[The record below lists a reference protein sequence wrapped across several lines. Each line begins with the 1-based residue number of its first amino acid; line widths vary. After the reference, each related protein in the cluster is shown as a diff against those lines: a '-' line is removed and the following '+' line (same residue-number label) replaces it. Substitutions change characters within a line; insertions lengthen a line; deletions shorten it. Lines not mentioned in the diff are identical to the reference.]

1 MGKTIRFGIIGCGLM
16 GKEFASAAARWC
28 HLTVQAAR
36 PEIVA
41 VCDVNE
47 ASQKWFTDNF
57 DTIQFTTTDYKELLK
72 REDVEAVYC
81 ALPHLLHEQ
90 VYCDIIRA
98 KKHLLGEKPFG
109 IDQKA
114 NQKILEAIAQNPE
127 VVVRCASEY
136 PYFPASQELIRWVK
150 NDKLGRIIEVKAG
163 FNHASDLDI
172 HKPIN
177 WKRTVR
183 MNGEYGCLGD
193 LGIHAEHVPF
203 RLGWIPK
210 NVYAVLSDIVTERP
224 DGKGGMAACDTY
236 DNGTMICQCADK
248 DDNEFALYI
257 ETKRLEPG
265 ATSNWYLEVTGM
277 DASVRFY
284 SDDPNAFHYLY
295 SEGKNQAWSRVNI
308 GTKPL
313 IPTITGDI
321 FEFGFTD
328 AILQMWAA
336 FILEVEGKETAFGC
350 FTPEETRISHAL
362 HTAALK
368 SYQEKRA
375 VELDLTPLPADSHNL

>member
-1 MGKTIRFGIIGCGLM
+1 MGKTIQFGIIGCGLM

-28 HLTVQAAR
+28 HLAVPAAK
-36 PEIVA
+36 PVIVA

-57 DTIQFTTTDYKELLK
+57 DTIYFTTTDYRELLK

-98 KKHLLGEKPFG
+98 GKHLLGEKPFG

-114 NQKILEAIAQNPE
+114 NDKILEAAAQNPE

-136 PYFPASQELIRWVK
+136 PYFPACQELIRWVK
-150 NDKLGRIIEVKAG
+150 DDKLGRIIEVKAG
-163 FNHASDLDI
+163 FNHASDLDTN
-172 HKPIN
+172 KPIN

-210 NVYAVLSDIVTERP
+210 NVYGVLSDIVKERP
-224 DGKGGMAACDTY
+224 DGKGGMAPCDTY

-248 DDNEFALYI
+248 DDNEFAMYI

-265 ATSNWYLEVTGM
+265 ATSIWYLEVKGM
-277 DASVRFY
+277 DASVRFC
-284 SDDPNAFHYLY
+284 SDDPNAFHYLF
-295 SEGKNQAWSRVNI
+295 SKGKNQAWSRVNI

-336 FILEVEGKETAFGC
+336 FILEVEGKEVEFGC

-368 SYQEKRA
+368 SDREKRA
-375 VELDLTPLPADSHNL
+375 VDLQENFL